1 MTRRLL
7 AALLAVSVAAGCGSG
22 TGAGAAGDR
31 PDVVTA
37 FYPLQF
43 LSGRI
48 GGDAVAVS
56 SLTKPGAEPHD
67 IELTARQVGQ
77 ISEAA
82 LVVYL
87 TGFQPAVDEAVAQQA
102 KDRAFDAGSVV
113 ELLPAEVE
121 HAHEEPGHAEEP
133 GQAEEDGGHAEEDG
147 GKDPHVWLDPVR
159 FATVADKLGERL
171 ATAVPAQADAIRARA
186 AEVRAELEKLDAE
199 YAAGLKTCAR
209 REIVTSHTS
218 FQYLAQRYDLHQVGI
233 AGISPEAEPSPQRL
247 ADVAREAKETGATT
261 IFFETLV
268 SPRVAETIAREIG
281 ARTAVLDPLE
291 GLTDPGADY
300 LSVMRANL
308 STLRTALGCTS

>member
-7 AALLAVSVAAGCGSG
+7 AALLAVAVTAGCGSAS
-22 TGAGAAGDR
+22 GATDGR
-31 PDVVTA
+31 PQVVTA
-37 FYPLQF
+37 FYPLEF

-48 GGDAVAVS
+48 GGDAVEVGN
-56 SLTKPGAEPHD
+56 LTKPGAEPHD

-77 ISEAA
+77 ISGAA

-102 KDRAFDAGSVV
+102 KDRAFDAGSAV
-113 ELLPAEVE
+113 ELLPAEGE
-121 HAHEEPGHAEEP
+121 HTHEEPGHAEEEP
-133 GQAEEDGGHAEEDG
+133 GHAEEEG

-218 FQYLAQRYDLHQVGI
+218 FQYLAERYDLHQVGI

-247 ADVAREAKETGATT
+247 ADVAREAKETGTTT

-268 SPRVAETIAREIG
+268 SPRVAETIAREVG
-281 ARTAVLDPLE
+281 AKTAVLDPLE
-291 GLTDPGADY
+291 GLTEPGTDY
-300 LSVMRANL
+300 FSVMRANL
-308 STLRTALGCTS
+308 ATLRTALGCTA

>member
-48 GGDAVAVS
+48 GGDAVTVS
-56 SLTKPGAEPHD
+56 NLTKPGAEPHD
-67 IELTARQVGQ
+67 LELTARQVGE

-82 LVVYL
+82 LVVHL
-87 TGFQPAVDEAVAQQA
+87 TGFQPAVDQAVAQQA
-102 KDRAFDAGSVV
+102 KDRAFDAGTAV
-113 ELLPAEVE
+113 ELLPAEGE
-121 HAHEEPGHAEEP
+121 HTHEEEGHAEE
-133 GQAEEDGGHAEEDG
+133 GHAEESGHEDG
-147 GKDPHVWLDPVR
+147 ARDPHVWLDPVR

-171 ATAVPAQADAIRARA
+171 AAAVPDQAAAIRSRT

-218 FQYLAQRYDLHQVGI
+218 FTYLAQRYDLHQVGI
-233 AGISPEAEPSPQRL
+233 AGVSPETEPSPQRL

-268 SPRVAETIAREIG
+268 SPRVAETIAREVG

-291 GLTDPGADY
+291 GLTEPDADY
-300 LSVMRANL
+300 FSVMRANL
-308 STLRTALGCTS
+308 ATLRTALGCTS